1 MTFVVKNIF
10 ANELLLFRQL
20 GYHPSP
26 DGRSYIRRLGSGLY
40 PRYHAYVEIEDDRL
54 KINLHLDQKQA
65 SYQGYHSHSGEYEGE
80 AVEREA
86 ARISEMMLAMGADS
100 ESKSPPHEEVRK
112 GFWQRIFH

>member
-54 KINLHLDQKQA
+54 KINLHLDQKKP
-65 SYQGYHSHSGEYEGE
+65 SYQGQKAHSGEYQGE
-80 AVEREA
+80 LIIQEKI
-86 ARISEMMLAMGADS
+86 RIQQYIDN
-100 ESKSPPHEEVRK
+100 K
-112 GFWQRIFH
+112 